1 MSARAPVTSD
11 PAGGAS
17 APPAPP
23 AAPEPRAVPMR
34 AAVGALLRKELGLEL
49 RAPQA
54 VPAMA
59 LFSVTTLVVFHFAL
73 QRGQVAGDLAAGV
86 LWVTLLFA
94 AMLGISRLFVADHEE
109 GGLDGFLLAPTD
121 RTAMLVAKALGL
133 FAFLAAVEVVA
144 VPAFALLLLGPAPS
158 IGAYA
163 LLAGLLALADAGVA
177 LVGTLV
183 GAMAVQ
189 TRTRDLIVPL
199 MALPLLMPVVI
210 SAARGTTP
218 LLLEGGPR
226 GVEVRW
232 LLVLGL
238 YDLLF
243 GLLAYALFDYL
254 IED

>member
-1 MSARAPVTSD
+1 
-11 PAGGAS
+11 
-17 APPAPP
+17 
-23 AAPEPRAVPMR
+23 MR
-34 AAVGALLRKELGLEL
+34 TAVGALLRKELGLEL

-59 LFSVTTLVVFHFAL
+59 LFSITTLVVFHFAL
-73 QRGQVAGDLAAGV
+73 QRGQVEGDLASGV

-133 FAFLAAVEVVA
+133 FAFLAVVEIVA
-144 VPAFALLLLGPAPS
+144 VPAFALMLLGPSPPLR
-158 IGAYA
+158 AYGE
-163 LLAGLLALADAGVA
+163 LAVLLALADAGIA
-177 LVGTLV
+177 LIGTMV

-189 TRTRDLIVPL
+189 TRARDLIVPL
-199 MALPLLMPVVI
+199 MALPLLMPVI
-210 SAARGTTP
+210 IGAAKGTTP
-218 LLLEGGPR
+218 LVLQAGSHGL
-226 GVEVRW
+226 EVRW
-232 LLVLGL
+232 LLILGL
-238 YDLLF
+238 YDLVF

>member
-1 MSARAPVTSD
+1 VS
-11 PAGGAS
+11 AS
-17 APPAPP
+17 ASERTT
-23 AAPEPRAVPMR
+23 AAADRTGSGAALPEPRVVPLR
-34 AAVGALLRKELGLEL
+34 AAVAALLRKELGLEL

-59 LFSVTTLVVFHFAL
+59 LFSVTTLVVFHFAI
-73 QRGQVAGDLAAGV
+73 QRGQVGGDLASGV

-121 RTAMLVAKALGL
+121 RTALLVAKALSL
-133 FAFLAAVEVVA
+133 LAFLAAVEVIA
-144 VPAFALLLLGPAPS
+144 VPAYALLLLGPSPGP
-158 IGAYA
+158 GAYA
-163 LLAGLLALADAGVA
+163 QLAALLILADAGIA

-183 GAMAVQ
+183 GAIAVQ
-189 TRTRDLIVPL
+189 TRARDLLVPL
-199 MALPLLMPVVI
+199 IALPLLIPVVI
-210 SAARGTTP
+210 AAAKGTTP
-218 LLLEGGPR
+218 LVLEAGAR

-232 LLVLGL
+232 LLFLGL
-238 YDLLF
+238 YDLMF

>member
-1 MSARAPVTSD
+1 VS
-11 PAGGAS
+11 AS
-17 APPAPP
+17 ASERTTAAADRTGSGAAP
-23 AAPEPRAVPMR
+23 PEPRVVPLR
-34 AAVGALLRKELGLEL
+34 AAVAALLRKELGLEL

-59 LFSVTTLVVFHFAL
+59 LFSVTTLVVFHFAI
-73 QRGQVAGDLAAGV
+73 QRGQVGGDLASGV

-121 RTAMLVAKALGL
+121 RTALLVAKALSL
-133 FAFLAAVEVVA
+133 LAFLAAVEVIA
-144 VPAFALLLLGPAPS
+144 VPAFGLLLLGPAPS
-158 IGAYA
+158 VGAYLQLAA
-163 LLAGLLALADAGVA
+163 LLILADAGIA

-183 GAMAVQ
+183 GAIAVQ
-189 TRTRDLIVPL
+189 TRARDLLVPL
-199 MALPLLMPVVI
+199 IALPLLIPVVI
-210 SAARGTTP
+210 AAAKGTTP
-218 LLLEGGPR
+218 LVLEAGAR

-232 LLVLGL
+232 LLFLGL
-238 YDLLF
+238 YDLMF

>member
-1 MSARAPVTSD
+1 MSASAGERTAP
-11 PAGGAS
+11 S
-17 APPAPP
+17 ARPGE
-23 AAPEPRAVPMR
+23 AAAAEPRVVPLR
-34 AAVGALLRKELGLEL
+34 AAVRALLRKELSLEL

-59 LFSVTTLVVFHFAL
+59 LFSVTTLVVFHFAI

-121 RTAMLVAKALGL
+121 RTALLVAKALSL
-133 FAFLAAVEVVA
+133 FAFLAALEVIA
-144 VPAFALLLLGPAPS
+144 VPAFALLLLGPAPGL
-158 IGAYA
+158 GAYA
-163 LLAGLLALADAGVA
+163 QLAALLALADAGIA

-183 GAMAVQ
+183 GAIAVQ
-189 TRTRDLIVPL
+189 TRARDLLVPL
-199 MALPLLMPVVI
+199 IALPLLIPVVI
-210 SAARGTTP
+210 AAAKGTTP
-218 LLLEGGPR
+218 LVLEAGAR

-238 YDLLF
+238 YDLIF

>member
-1 MSARAPVTSD
+1 VSTRADLPHTPL
-11 PAGGAS
+11 PAGLPR
-17 APPAPP
+17 PPSD
-23 AAPEPRAVPMR
+23 EPRIVPLR
-34 AAVGALLRKELGLEL
+34 TAVGALVRKELGLEL

-73 QRGQVAGDLAAGV
+73 QRGVVEGDLAAGV

-94 AMLGISRLFVADHEE
+94 AMLGIARLFVADHEE

-121 RTAMLVAKALGL
+121 RTALLVAKAVGL
-133 FAFLAAVEVVA
+133 FAFLVALEVVA
-144 VPAFALLLLGPAPS
+144 VPAFALLLLGPSPS
-158 IGAYA
+158 LGAYGQLAA
-163 LLAGLLALADAGVA
+163 LLVLADAGIA

-183 GAMAVQ
+183 GAIAVQ

-199 MALPLLMPVVI
+199 MALPLLIPVVI
-210 SAARGTTP
+210 AAAKGTTP
-218 LLLEGGPR
+218 LVLQAGSQGL
-226 GVEVRW
+226 EVRW

-238 YDLLF
+238 YDLVF